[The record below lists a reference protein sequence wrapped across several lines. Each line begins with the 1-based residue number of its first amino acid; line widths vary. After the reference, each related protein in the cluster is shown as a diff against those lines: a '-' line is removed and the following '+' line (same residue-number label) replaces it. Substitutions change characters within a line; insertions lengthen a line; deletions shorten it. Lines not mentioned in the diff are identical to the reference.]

1 MDLITRTVY
10 GANLQT
16 NQLMKLPHTLTPNT
30 TLNEKFNIQPT
41 AGLNANEMPAV
52 QYVAIGNGG
61 HGMEISGNSSLPV
74 PKPLMHRPTDAAL
87 YNHLPFVL
95 RPVTNDI
102 DVTTRARYG
111 LRKVITVDSEDY
123 VAYYLRRMDL
133 TGISAQM
140 QLKNIANNVETTNPF
155 VPTAANLSPTAPAI
169 IGGGAVPTTGDFVLS
184 SALIN
189 FILDSQDMTEII
201 SAANIIYGSEDYAII
216 SEIGLCSGVERIV
229 GATDHLGSAFNYN
242 EVVGVQVCTHI
253 TTFHALRFNTGGVNS
268 QFDVG
273 ATEPL
278 YIP

>member
-1 MDLITRTVY
+1 MDLIVRSAY
-10 GANLQT
+10 GAHLQT
-16 NQLMKLPHTLTPNT
+16 AQLMKLAYSLTPNT

-52 QYVAIGNGG
+52 QYVAIGAGG
-61 HGMEISGNSSLPV
+61 HGMEISGNDSLPV

-87 YNHLPFVL
+87 YKHLPFVL

-102 DVTTRARYG
+102 DATTRERYA
-111 LRKVITVDSEDY
+111 LRKVVTIDNDDY

-133 TGISAQM
+133 TGVTPQM
-140 QLKNIANNVETTNPF
+140 QLKNITNNVETTQPF
-155 VPTAANLSPTAPAI
+155 VPTASNLSPVAPAI

-189 FILDSQDMTEII
+189 FILDAQDMAEII
-201 SAANIIYGSEDYAII
+201 NAANITYGSEDFAII

-229 GATDHLGSAFNYN
+229 GAVDHLGAPFNYQ
-242 EVVGVQVCTHI
+242 EVIGVQICTHI
-253 TTFHALRFNTGGVNS
+253 TTFHALRFNTGGINT